1 MTTSTEWIPSTEHP
15 GYRVKVIQR
24 GDCTIQVLR
33 PELDEKE
40 RIKREAHLKSVAER
54 TLANYYK
61 RKEKTS

>member
-1 MTTSTEWIPSTEHP
+1 MTTSTEWAPSPEHP
-15 GYRVKVIQR
+15 GYHVKVIQR

>member
-1 MTTSTEWIPSTEHP
+1 MTTSTEWAPSPEHP

-33 PELDEKE
+33 PVLDEKE